1 MDETKK
7 KIRLLTKQV
16 LMRRVMLATIPCVLA
31 SVYFFGWRSLVMVA
45 VSCATAFL
53 VEFIFTRVRKP
64 QEPVSEAVFVSAILY
79 ALIMPPSVPWHV
91 LVIGIAFA
99 VMFAKMV
106 FGGFGRNVFNPAM
119 AGRAFVYISFPV
131 SLTSKWAAPASLP
144 SSLPWGA
151 LKMWSTSSLPDA
163 ITSATPLALVKAGT
177 ASPPPVLDLLIGNVA
192 GTMGV
197 TSAIAI
203 LIGGLYLFISGTA
216 NRWLVLATIAS
227 YALFESLFMLL
238 GVKTAVPILPALL
251 GGGFLFGAFFMVTD
265 PVTAPQ
271 TIQAKIIY
279 AAIVGTAAAVIGTF
293 SVFNGGFMFALLLGN
308 MFGPIIDY
316 LFKERA
322 KRKKELQKSQK
333 QPVDAPAGEA
343 T

>member
-7 KIRLLTKQV
+7 KIKLFTKQV
-16 LMRRVMLATIPCVLA
+16 LMRRVIVATTPCVLA

-99 VMFAKMV
+99 IMFAKMV

-131 SLTSKWAAPASLP
+131 SLTSKWAAPVSLP
-144 SSLPWGA
+144 ASLPWGA

-163 ITSATPLALVKAGT
+163 ITAATPLALVKAGT

-197 TSAIAI
+197 TSAAAI

-216 NRWLVLATIAS
+216 NRWLVLVTIAS
-227 YALFESLFMLL
+227 YALFEALFSLI
-238 GVKTAVPILPALL
+238 GVKTAIPILPALL

-279 AAIVGTAAAVIGTF
+279 AGIVGTAAAVIGTF

-322 KRKKELQKSQK
+322 KRKKELQKTQG
-333 QPVDAPAGEA
+333 QAVDAPAGE
-343 T
+343 TP